1 MSVTTGAFPGVR
13 IVDMPD
19 LGAFNDSSSVVGERA
34 GSGRFNAL
42 ALRNYIGQPATINV
56 RQFGA
61 VGDGVADDTFAI
73 QAAIDSLS
81 AYGGGVAIPP
91 GVYRI
96 TAAIKMRPNI
106 VLQGNGG
113 ATIKQ
118 GNAAN
123 LTSMIECQSYA
134 ATNAVITGLAID
146 GNRANN
152 TGSNLVYLISSFQPG
167 TQIVSCTLSNAPGAG
182 VLLEGGNPIVANNI
196 FSSTFSSGVILRG
209 PAGNTTISARVS
221 NNKFTSIGYFGISGV
236 WADYNIIT
244 GNSIFSQS
252 LVHHVTTAGT
262 AVTWVSG
269 AQFTGLLP
277 GMFMRIAGSG
287 GGEFQIQSIQSATA
301 LTLTAAP
308 GAQTNVAANSGQA
321 DLINIDCCAYNI
333 ISENSLEGGM
343 SGGVVIHNSSGT
355 AGSIGTIVT
364 DNTVTAVGSSGI
376 SLQSDTGSST
386 VVDTSI
392 IQGNTV
398 IGCGVGGAANSANS
412 SNGIWLVGSLTH
424 NTLVSGNTCNGFAG
438 GFQLWGIYV
447 DVSVPAGQTSV
458 MGNVAIG
465 NTTGDVFGA
474 GWQIYTPSLSAATGA
489 FTSAVATGRYRF
501 IDKTVQFQVTVRIV
515 TNGSAA
521 NSVVVGLPLVSTG
534 VAFALYSVSGRG
546 TAISG
551 KGLSGHIP
559 PSANTVAVMNFDG
572 SYPGASGEVIAIS
585 GTYEVA

>member
-1 MSVTTGAFPGVR
+1 MSASTGSFPGVR
-13 IVDMPD
+13 IADMPD

-34 GSGRFNAL
+34 GSGRFGAT

-123 LTSMIECQSYA
+123 LTILLDFNTYS
-134 ATNAVITGLAID
+134 AVNSTVTGLAFD

-152 TGSNLVYLISSFQPG
+152 TGGNLTYIIASAQSG
-167 TQIVSCTLSNAPGAG
+167 TQITGCAFNNAPGVG
-182 VLLEGGNPIVANNI
+182 VLLQAASPVVANNV
-196 FSSTFSSGVILRG
+196 FSSVFGIGVVLRG
-209 PAGNTTISARVS
+209 PAASTAMAGRIV
-221 NNKFTSIGYFGISGV
+221 NNKFSNVGYFGISAI
-236 WADYNIIT
+236 WADYNVIT
-244 GNSIFSQS
+244 GNTIIGQS
-252 LVHHVTTAGT
+252 LRQQVTTAGT

-269 AQFTGLLP
+269 SQFTSLLP
-277 GMFMRIAGSG
+277 GMFIRIGGAG
-287 GGEFQIQSIQSATA
+287 GGEFQIGSIQSATA
-301 LTLTAAP
+301 LTLTASA
-308 GAQTNVAANSGQA
+308 GSNTNVAANTGQA
-321 DLINIDCCAYNI
+321 DLINIDCCAYTI
-333 ISENSLEGGM
+333 VSENALGGGM
-343 SGGVVIHNSSGT
+343 SGGVVIHNSTGS
-355 AGSIGTIVT
+355 AGCLSTIVA
-364 DNTVTAVGSSGI
+364 NNSIIGVGSAGI
-376 SLQSDTGSST
+376 ALESNTGSTT
-386 VVDTSI
+386 VIDTTI

-398 IGCGVGGAANSANS
+398 IGCGMGGAANSANT
-412 SNGIWLVGSLTH
+412 SNGIWLIGNLTQ
-424 NTLVSGNTCNGFAG
+424 NTLIAGNTCNGFSG
-438 GFQLWGIYV
+438 GFQLWGIYI
-447 DVSVPAGQTSV
+447 DPSVVAGQTTV
-458 MGNVAIG
+458 TGNLSIG

-474 GWQIYTPSLSAATGA
+474 GWQIYTSSLSAATGA
-489 FTSAVATGRYRF
+489 FTSAVATGRYRL

-521 NSVVVGLPLVSTG
+521 NSVIVGLPLVSTG

-559 PSANTVAVMNFDG
+559 PGANTVAVMNFDG
-572 SYPGASGEVIAIS
+572 SYPGASGEVLAIS